1 MLQHFSDLQKNL
13 LIAEFSKVN
22 KDTWGYV
29 HGERGK
35 GSVEEEE
42 NEEERNDRGEGV
54 QTKAATMCAKIVE
67 RSARREISA
76 ERGGRTAEIKFKRK
90 NGTHESETATQSTAG
105 GVILHLKSSE
115 WLEVFS
121 PWCLRAAENR
131 TSASRGKVSHER
143 LRATRS

>member
-42 NEEERNDRGEGV
+42 NEEEENEGHH
-54 QTKAATMCAKIVE
+54 
-67 RSARREISA
+67 S
-76 ERGGRTAEIKFKRK
+76 
-90 NGTHESETATQSTAG
+90 
-105 GVILHLKSSE
+105 
-115 WLEVFS
+115 
-121 PWCLRAAENR
+121 
-131 TSASRGKVSHER
+131 
-143 LRATRS
+143 